1 MSFEAKY
8 GCLFVKCERVNWTST
23 HGTIEFCYREA
34 SPGVYKII
42 VRAFRKVC
50 EKCKVVS
57 DVEVDQLME
66 ESYDR
71 ILLIMAYELRVLMD
85 KN

>member
-23 HGTIEFCYREA
+23 HGTIEFCYREL